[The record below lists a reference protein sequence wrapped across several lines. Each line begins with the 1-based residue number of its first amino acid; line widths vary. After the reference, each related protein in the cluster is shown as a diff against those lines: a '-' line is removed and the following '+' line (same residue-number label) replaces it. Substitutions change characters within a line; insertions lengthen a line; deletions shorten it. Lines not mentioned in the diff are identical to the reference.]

1 MFGNSIMLRYDYHT
15 PESCPQPAGCPS
27 VSEPAPYS
35 GYVPANESIH
45 IFGRPIY
52 QPPPRQPI
60 YQPSPVFQPQPVLQ
74 PAPQPIYQPQVQQP
88 VFQPVP
94 VFQPAPQPQYVP
106 QSQYIPQPQYVPQPA
121 PQPSSNTQ
129 AQAFID
135 AHNTF
140 RNDTNPP
147 ATNMKPITWSNNLTD
162 GAASWAAKCNFKH
175 SQTPGVGENLYASSR
190 RTPNPSTYNPREA
203 VDSWG
208 NEGAFYDYN
217 SNSCEPGKT
226 CGHYTQVVWADS
238 DKVGCAVQ
246 DCPTVQGVN
255 WPNGGTMVV
264 CQYSPPGN
272 YVGRKPYETR

>member
-1 MFGNSIMLRYDYHT
+1 MLRYDYHT

-27 VSEPAPYS
+27 VSEPAPYA
-35 GYVPANESIH
+35 GYMPTDEAVH
-45 IFGRPIY
+45 VFGRPLY
-52 QPPPRQPI
+52 SPPARQPI
-60 YQPSPVFQPQPVLQ
+60 YQPSPVFQPTYQP
-74 PAPQPIYQPQVQQP
+74 PARQPIYQPPARQP
-88 VFQPVP
+88 IY
-94 VFQPAPQPQYVP
+94 QPAPQPQYVP
-106 QSQYIPQPQYVPQPA
+106 QYAPQPQYTPQPQYVPQ
-121 PQPSSNTQ
+121 SNTQ
-129 AQAFID
+129 ASAFID
-135 AHNTF
+135 SHNTF

-147 ATNMKPITWSNNLTD
+147 ATNMRPINWSSNLAD
-162 GAASWAAKCNFKH
+162 GAASWAGKCNFKH

-190 RTPNPSTYNPREA
+190 RTPNSSTYNPREA

-217 SNSCEPGKT
+217 ANACEPGKT

-246 DCPTVQGVN
+246 DCPSIQGIS